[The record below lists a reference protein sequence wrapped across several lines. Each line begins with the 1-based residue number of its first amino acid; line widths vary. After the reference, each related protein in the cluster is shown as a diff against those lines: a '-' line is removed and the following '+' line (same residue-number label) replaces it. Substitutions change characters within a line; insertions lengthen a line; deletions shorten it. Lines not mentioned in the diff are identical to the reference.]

1 MVCSD
6 SPPEEGARLV
16 RQLARHS
23 GASFAGPLT
32 HAGYGDVD
40 VSYLKCLRDLS
51 VTPEVQQAGIDMIE
65 RVTGR
70 RVDVREVAAD
80 HVAPWSRVPLVADWL
95 VGVAE
100 KHSV

>member
-1 MVCSD
+1 M
-6 SPPEEGARLV
+6 RLAG
-16 RQLARHS
+16 RLARHS
-23 GASFAGPLT
+23 AATFAGPLT

-51 VTPEVQQAGIDMIE
+51 IEPEVQQAGIDMIE

-70 RVDVREVAAD
+70 RVDVTEAEVD
-80 HVAPWSRVPLVADWL
+80 HVAPQTRPGVVADWV

-100 KHSV
+100 KHTV